1 MRWIVEMMIH
11 FLSDAVWVEKQSD
24 AGSPSEIKLLNK
36 FTLDGQKFTT
46 SLTVHHFCVSP
57 D

>member
-1 MRWIVEMMIH
+1 MDYWNDDS
-11 FLSDAVWVEKQSD
+11 FPLKKQSD

-36 FTLDGQKFTT
+36 FTLDGQKITT
-46 SLTVHHFCVSP
+46 SLTVHHFCVSLG